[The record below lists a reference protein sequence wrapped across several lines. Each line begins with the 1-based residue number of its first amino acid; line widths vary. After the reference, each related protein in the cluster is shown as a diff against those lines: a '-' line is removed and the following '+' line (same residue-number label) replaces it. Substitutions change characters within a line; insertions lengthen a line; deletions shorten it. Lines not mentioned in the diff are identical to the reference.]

1 MFRDLLVHIPTER
14 SPQPAIDASVS
25 LAISTGA
32 HLDAIATGF
41 ASTNVAFVAE
51 GGAAVAAAL
60 QFEYERATERAD
72 AAIRVFEIE
81 AKNAGISYGKSAL
94 SGAFSEIVG
103 RIDDAARL
111 YDLTIVSQGDPDHES
126 FDNRLPQEL
135 LLQTGGPTLLIPY
148 TFKGKFKAARI
159 GICWD
164 GSRTAARALRDAMP
178 FITKADV
185 LTTITINA
193 SDLPVDASP
202 ERLAQH
208 LAYKGL
214 PTKIVSLPSERSN
227 LQPSILSIAADEG
240 FDLLVMGGYG
250 HSPIQEAI
258 FGGVTRE
265 MLRCMTIP
273 VVMSH

>member
-1 MFRDLLVHIPTER
+1 MFKDILVHIPTER
-14 SPQPAIDASVS
+14 SPRPAVDASIS
-25 LAISTGA
+25 LAMSTGA
-32 HLDAIATGF
+32 HLEAIATGY

-51 GGAAVAAAL
+51 GGAAVAASL

-72 AAIRVFEIE
+72 SAIRVFEIE
-81 AKNAGISYGKSAL
+81 AKNAGITYETTAL
-94 SGAFSEIVG
+94 SGAFAEIVG
-103 RIDDAARL
+103 RIDAAARL
-111 YDLTIVSQGDPDHES
+111 CDLTIVSQGDPGIES

-135 LLQTGGPTLLIPY
+135 LLQTGGPTLVIPY
-148 TFKGKFKAARI
+148 TFKGAFKAARI

-178 FITKADV
+178 FIAKADA
-185 LTTITINA
+185 LTTITVNA
-193 SDLPVDASP
+193 SDVPVDASP
-202 ERLAQH
+202 ERLAKH
-208 LAYKGL
+208 LARKGL
-214 PTKIVSLPSERSN
+214 PTKIVSLPSERGD

-240 FDLLVMGGYG
+240 LDLLVMGGYG